1 MSPNYLDVIYFRETV
16 IRSGLSTIKVIDRKT
31 ELGKKS
37 RKKKATTKLS
47 QAMRFPSKDNV
58 FENIMKYPF
67 FI

>member
-37 RKKKATTKLS
+37 RKKKATTK
-47 QAMRFPSKDNV
+47 
-58 FENIMKYPF
+58 
-67 FI
+67 